1 MASGGDSGLPTTFSW
16 RLGGDPRPS
25 LFQAFPLGHA
35 VRNAVMRAGNVIG
48 LTRLP
53 DALHGGPGRREHD
66 HAYWLS
72 EDRDGDGLIDH
83 VTVHANSGLPQPVVA
98 ALAGAGSVWLDR
110 AATWELIPWTM
121 GWPGAEGLLGSAR
134 IWHAA
139 TAYVTPLW
147 RTTPGGRERLGLD
160 AEAQLRGELAAR
172 GIPAP
177 VRIIWRKRMRVPGAS
192 LAPVGFVV
200 SVLTRKAPADA
211 FQGAPTLIFAEPVTG
226 PLALGFGKHFG
237 LGLMK
242 PERPPRT
249 MPTGLRP

>member
-1 MASGGDSGLPTTFSW
+1 MAAGGDSGLPTTFSW

-35 VRNAVMRAGNVIG
+35 VRSAAMRAGNVIG
-48 LTRLP
+48 LARLP

-83 VTVHANSGLPQPVVA
+83 VTVHANSGLPQAVVA

-121 GWPGAEGLLGSAR
+121 GGPGAEGPLGCAR

-147 RTTPGGRERLGLD
+147 RTTPGGRERVGLD

-172 GIPAP
+172 GFPAP
-177 VRIIWRKRMRVPGAS
+177 VRIIWRKRMRVPGA
-192 LAPVGFVV
+192 FRV
-200 SVLTRKAPADA
+200 STE
-211 FQGAPTLIFAEPVTG
+211 TTN
-226 PLALGFGKHFG
+226 
-237 LGLMK
+237 
-242 PERPPRT
+242 
-249 MPTGLRP
+249 PTGARNAPGTCMGSRSSGRRSTGGPGSRCSSALWPLPVRRH